1 MGSETHLNEHML
13 DSEFLHPAYTCYRR
27 DNDGNG
33 GAIII
38 TKKELIVE
46 VCNAKT
52 CQFVAVKIETDNQHL
67 ILATAYRSPNSTVNE
82 TLSICL
88 RINDSQQQQK

>member
-1 MGSETHLNEHML
+1 MNSY
-13 DSEFLHPAYTCYRR
+13 PAYTCYRR
-27 DNDGNG
+27 DNDGIG

-38 TKKELIVE
+38 TKKDLIVEE

-52 CQFVAVKIETDNQHL
+52 CQFVAVKIETDKQHL

-82 TLSICL
+82 TLL
-88 RINDSQQQQK
+88 